1 MLTFDFSGQV
11 VLLTG
16 GSGGIGS
23 ATAQLFM
30 EAGAAVIVA
39 DLKKPFNDRQAP
51 EFSAHEA
58 ARFHFIEVD
67 VTDFAQ
73 AAACVAAVLEREGK
87 VDCLINNAGIAR
99 DAVIWKMT
107 EEDWDTVLAV
117 NLKGAFNFIHHLSS
131 HFRARQQ
138 GKIVNVSSINGLRGK
153 FGLANYSASKA
164 GLIGLT
170 KTVAK
175 ELGRFNVN
183 VNAVAPGMVETPL
196 IQNLPDDIRKEAVA
210 ETVLNRLAAPH
221 DVGHLIMFLC
231 SEYARH
237 ITGEVIKIDGGQYI

>member
-1 MLTFDFSGQV
+1 MLAFDFSGRV
-11 VLLTG
+11 ILITG

-23 ATAQLFM
+23 ATVQLFL
-30 EAGAAVIVA
+30 EAGALVYVA
-39 DLKKPFNDRQAP
+39 DLKRPSPVERAQ
-51 EFSAHEA
+51 ESELSC
-58 ARFHFIEVD
+58 FIEVD
-67 VTDFAQ
+67 VTHFGQ
-73 AAACVAAVLEREGK
+73 VGACVAKILQREGK

-99 DAVIWKMT
+99 DAVVWKMT
-107 EEDWDTVLAV
+107 EQDWDAVLGV
-117 NLKGAFNFIHHLSS
+117 NLKGAFNFIHHLAP
-131 HFRARQQ
+131 HFRSRQR
-138 GKIVNVSSINGLRGK
+138 GKIVNISSINGLRGK

-175 ELGRFNVN
+175 ELGRSNVN

-196 IQNLPDDIRKEAVA
+196 VHNLPEAIRQEALG
-210 ETVLNRLAAPH
+210 ETVLQRLAEPR
-221 DVGHLIMFLC
+221 DVAHLILFLC